1 MDLSAA
7 NMKPERDGD
16 TPSLSRTKRK
26 HEEAAST
33 KDGLCRSDRSTPQA
47 AHGCSA
53 ADRGLGA
60 PPGFHPKPP
69 HSPVA
74 DTNDGD
80 SAGWQAAKKALERI
94 TTPWRERAF
103 AAAKPSDVVSSSYSA
118 MLQAANYASFSLDY
132 TLELK
137 EKLAARDAEVAA
149 LQEQL
154 ESAKADL
161 TAAKLAA
168 EAEVERA
175 RTTAVQQFLS
185 SNEYKRR
192 LAEHALAG

>member
-1 MDLSAA
+1 MPSRSAKEAMRGGAARGVEGGADGWIGQSWIVDGDLCHARRGGRLPMVIILIASRGRACATAATAQHRRLRLLHGPAIPLDSHLHTYANLIGGIYNDDAFNDGMDLSAA

-33 KDGLCRSDRSTPQA
+33 KDGLCLAVPDRSTPQA

-53 ADRGLGA
+53 ADRSLGA

-80 SAGWQAAKKALERI
+80 SAGWQAA
-94 TTPWRERAF
+94 
-103 AAAKPSDVVSSSYSA
+103 
-118 MLQAANYASFSLDY
+118 
-132 TLELK
+132 
-137 EKLAARDAEVAA
+137 
-149 LQEQL
+149 
-154 ESAKADL
+154 
-161 TAAKLAA
+161 
-168 EAEVERA
+168 
-175 RTTAVQQFLS
+175 
-185 SNEYKRR
+185 RR
-192 LAEHALAG
+192 R